1 MQYVP
6 PAVEVV
12 AVIRCLV
19 QVPNIRFNVAKML
32 QRLLSLVE
40 PHVAEQQIKPCL
52 QQLMEDSDMDVKYYA
67 KVALAACQA
76 AT

>member
-1 MQYVP
+1 MQQLLHIVLH
-6 PAVEVV
+6 
-12 AVIRCLV
+12 LV
-19 QVPNIRFNVAKML
+19 QVPNVRFNVAKML

-52 QQLMEDSDMDVKYYA
+52 QQLVEDSDMDVKYYA

-76 AT
+76 TT

>member
-1 MQYVP
+1 M
-6 PAVEVV
+6 
-12 AVIRCLV
+12 

-40 PHVAEQQIKPCL
+40 PYVVEQQIKPCL
-52 QQLMEDSDMDVKYYA
+52 QRLNEDSDVDVNYYA
-67 KVALAACQA
+67 KVALAACQE